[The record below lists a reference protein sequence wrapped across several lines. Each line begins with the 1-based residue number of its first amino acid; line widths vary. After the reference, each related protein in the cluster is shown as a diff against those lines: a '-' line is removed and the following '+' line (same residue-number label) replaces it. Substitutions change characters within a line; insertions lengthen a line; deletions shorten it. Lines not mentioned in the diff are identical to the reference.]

1 MNFLIIFRILN
12 NMKYIIT
19 EKQLNFINE
28 SVKDRLKSKSGDI
41 EKDAIE
47 FYSENVENVVYIPLD
62 ILTKL
67 PNEIK
72 EKYYKNKNV
81 FDKRINI
88 SVDEGIDT
96 FFNVIASHFPEIKT
110 GDFDPGNTFA
120 MRKDLEEY
128 VRIWYDFNI

>member
-1 MNFLIIFRILN
+1 
-12 NMKYIIT
+12 MKYIIT

-110 GDFDPGNTFA
+110 GDFDPGNT
-120 MRKDLEEY
+120 LQ
-128 VRIWYDFNI
+128 